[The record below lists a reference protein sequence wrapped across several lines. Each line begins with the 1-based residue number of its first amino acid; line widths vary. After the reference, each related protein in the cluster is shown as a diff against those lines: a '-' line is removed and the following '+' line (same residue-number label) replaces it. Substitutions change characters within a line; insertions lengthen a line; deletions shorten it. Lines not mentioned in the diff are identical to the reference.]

1 MADGDIRQTYPHGY
15 RRPYINGVAITQEF
29 PLGETARTPARGW
42 AVLLLFRA
50 HGSSVI
56 LISYTFG
63 LFLPFIREEL
73 DISQVEAGLLQGVW
87 WVTAALVSLPAGTW
101 FSRLRPV
108 PLVLVS
114 MVISLPFLML
124 QALATGFPLLFAARL
139 LFVLCH
145 VITAPARTLL
155 LQQWAAPRQFAQIN
169 SVGLSQHSVIL
180 ALAVSTSALL
190 ITVVG
195 SWRTV
200 YWLMVGLFLVQILTW
215 ALVAREAKAL
225 APDLGLRLRQQ
236 TGTPLRAIAA
246 YPQSWILAAMM
257 FFLSATWT
265 AIVTFLPTLWFEER
279 GLAPTLSGPL
289 LGFLYYG
296 LIPSALFGG
305 LLARKVGNRKLLL
318 GVPALLNMVFGLAII
333 LNSDPVVLM
342 LLITGLGM
350 VWVATP
356 AINVLPFE
364 FPGIQPREVAVISSL
379 VTTFSGL
386 GFAAGPVLTGVVAEQ
401 TGSVQTGLIVL
412 CLLTGLGAIVSLFYP
427 ARATANHTA
436 ISSK

>member
-1 MADGDIRQTYPHGY
+1 MEA
-15 RRPYINGVAITQEF
+15 RRDYINEVTINPGPPIEDA
-29 PLGETARTPARGW
+29 PDSTPARGW

-50 HGSSVI
+50 HGSSVV

-63 LFLPFIREEL
+63 LFLPFIRTEL
-73 DISQVEAGLLQGVW
+73 DISPMEAGLLQGVW
-87 WVTAALVSLPAGTW
+87 WVTAALVSLPAGAW

-108 PLVLVS
+108 ALVLVS
-114 MVISLPFLML
+114 MVISLPFLIL
-124 QALATGFPLLFAARL
+124 QALASGFLILFAARFF
-139 LFVLCH
+139 FVLCH

-155 LQQWAAPRQFAQIN
+155 LQQWAVPRQFAQIN

-195 SWRTV
+195 SWRTA
-200 YWLMVGLFLVQILTW
+200 YWLMLCLFLCQTVAW
-215 ALVAREAKAL
+215 AIIAREGRSL
-225 APDLGLRLRQQ
+225 APNLGSQLRQQ
-236 TGTPLRAIAA
+236 TGTPLKAIAA
-246 YPQSWILAAMM
+246 YPQGWVLAAMM

-265 AIVTFLPTLWFEER
+265 AIVTFLPSLWLDER
-279 GLAPTLSGPL
+279 GIAPTLGGPL

-305 LLARKVGNRKLLL
+305 LLARKVRNRKLLL
-318 GVPALLNMVFGLAII
+318 VVPALLNMVFGLAII
-333 LNSDPVVLM
+333 LNSQPVVLM

-386 GFAAGPVLTGVVAEQ
+386 GFAAGPVVTGVVAQQ

-412 CLLTGLGAIVSLFYP
+412 CLLTGLGAVVSLLYP
-427 ARATANHTA
+427 ARSPTLGHVNM
-436 ISSK
+436 

>member
-1 MADGDIRQTYPHGY
+1 MEA
-15 RRPYINGVAITQEF
+15 RRDYINEVTITPRPPIEDA
-29 PLGETARTPARGW
+29 PDSTPARGW

-50 HGSSVI
+50 HGSSVV

-63 LFLPFIREEL
+63 LFLPFIRTEL
-73 DISQVEAGLLQGVW
+73 DISPLEAGLLQGVW
-87 WVTAALVSLPAGTW
+87 WVTAALVSLPAGAW
-101 FSRLRPV
+101 FSRFRPV
-108 PLVLVS
+108 ALVLVS
-114 MVISLPFLML
+114 MVLSLPFLIL
-124 QALATGFPLLFAARL
+124 QALASGFPLLFAARFF
-139 LFVLCH
+139 FVLCH

-155 LQQWAAPRQFAQIN
+155 LQQWAVPRQFAQIN

-195 SWRTV
+195 SWRTA
-200 YWLMVGLFLVQILTW
+200 YWIMAGLFMFQIIAW
-215 ALVAREAKAL
+215 AMIAREGRSL
-225 APDLGLRLRQQ
+225 APDLGSRLRQQ
-236 TGTPLRAIAA
+236 TGTPLKAIAA
-246 YPQSWILAAMM
+246 YPQAWVLAAMM

-265 AIVTFLPTLWFEER
+265 AIVTFLPSLWLDER
-279 GLAPTLSGPL
+279 GIAPTLGGPL

-305 LLARKVGNRKLLL
+305 LLARKVRNRKLLL
-318 GVPALLNMVFGLAII
+318 VVPALLNMVFGLAII
-333 LNSDPVVLM
+333 LNSQPVVLM

-386 GFAAGPVLTGVVAEQ
+386 GFAAGPVFTGVVAQQ

-412 CLLTGLGAIVSLFYP
+412 CLITGLGAVFSLLYP
-427 ARATANHTA
+427 ARSPTLGHVNM
-436 ISSK
+436 

>member
-1 MADGDIRQTYPHGY
+1 MGTLSEPAPRDTGS
-15 RRPYINGVAITQEF
+15 
-29 PLGETARTPARGW
+29 TPARGW

-50 HGSSVI
+50 HSSSVV

-63 LFLPFIREEL
+63 LFLPFIRTEL
-73 DISQVEAGLLQGVW
+73 DISPMQAGLLQGVW
-87 WVTAALVSLPAGTW
+87 WVTAALVSLPAGAW

-108 PLVLVS
+108 PLVLAS
-114 MVISLPFLML
+114 MLFMLPFLML
-124 QALATGFPLLFAARL
+124 QALASGFMLLFAARF

-155 LQQWAAPRQFAQIN
+155 LQQWALTRQFAQIN

-180 ALAVSTSALL
+180 ALAVSTSALV
-190 ITVVG
+190 ITMVG
-195 SWRTV
+195 SWRTA
-200 YWLMVGLFLVQILTW
+200 YWLMIGVFLCQ
-215 ALVAREAKAL
+215 ALAWGVVARESKAMT
-225 APDLGLRLRQQ
+225 PDIGSRLRQQ
-236 TGTPLRAIAA
+236 VGSPLKAIAA
-246 YPQSWILAAMM
+246 YPQGWILAAMM

-265 AIVTFLPTLWFEER
+265 AIVTFLPTLWLEER
-279 GLAPTLSGPL
+279 GLATTLGGPL

-305 LLARKVGNRKLLL
+305 LLANKVGNRKLLL
-318 GVPALLNMVFGLAII
+318 GVPALLNMVFGVAIV
-333 LNSDPVVLM
+333 LNSEPVLLM

-386 GFAAGPVLTGVVAEQ
+386 GFAAGPVVTGLVAQE
-401 TGSVQTGLIVL
+401 TGSVQTGLIAL
-412 CLLTGLGAIVSLFYP
+412 CLLTGLGAVVSLLYP
-427 ARATANHTA
+427 ARSPALAHVNM
-436 ISSK
+436 